1 MPGCESGPRV
11 VWHGCRASAPTTL
24 YSGVGIEGSVFHPLA
39 VPHVVDESFDQLL
52 ATTSAIRD
60 PFEQAFF
67 VMVQLPY
74 LQPFDDVNKRVSRL
88 AANIPL
94 IKTNLSPLSF
104 EDLPR
109 DIYTEAV
116 IGVYELNRIELL
128 RDVFIWAYRRSAAR
142 HGAVRQSLGEPD
154 PFRMRYR
161 TSLHEVVGA
170 VARGR
175 MDKQQ
180 AAAHVSEW
188 TQVHIEQQDRQR
200 FREIAEREL
209 LSLHEGNFARYKI
222 RPSEFA
228 AWQKDWGK

>member
-1 MPGCESGPRV
+1 M
-11 VWHGCRASAPTTL
+11 
-24 YSGVGIEGSVFHPLA
+24 
-39 VPHVVDESFDQLL
+39 
-52 ATTSAIRD
+52 
-60 PFEQAFF
+60 
-67 VMVQLPY
+67 
-74 LQPFDDVNKRVSRL
+74 
-88 AANIPL
+88 
-94 IKTNLSPLSF
+94 
-104 EDLPR
+104 PR
-109 DIYTEAV
+109 DIYAEAV
-116 IGVYELNRIELL
+116 LGVYELNRIELL

-170 VARGR
+170 VARGH
-175 MDKQQ
+175 MDKKQ